1 MDRRFLNWIFDWKQL
16 NWKSIILVFPSHW
29 KYFSC
34 GGFSMNGIPECLT
47 MKDLLRRSR
56 LFLGDDFPRS
66 TLASAPSP
74 NDSRIGMTLQESDEE
89 N

>member
-1 MDRRFLNWIFDWKQL
+1 LDRRVLNWIFDWKQF
-16 NWKSIILVFPSHW
+16 NWKSIFLILPSHW

-34 GGFSMNGIPECLT
+34 GIPECLT

>member
-1 MDRRFLNWIFDWKQL
+1 
-16 NWKSIILVFPSHW
+16 
-29 KYFSC
+29 
-34 GGFSMNGIPECLT
+34 MNGIPECLT